1 MKCEKCGHERHPNDY
16 APPGVCPRCGEP
28 YRRLRPSG
36 VLSDE
41 AFEQAQAR
49 DRARLDQEAAR
60 LEATARPMRRRALVS
75 CSDCDGQVSRMA
87 VVCPHCGRP
96 FGNGRQPIEVM
107 NIKMEF
113 EAMVWFIVKWAL
125 ASIPAMIILFLIFM
139 AVVKLIGWR
148 IY

>member
-1 MKCEKCGHERHPNDY
+1 MKCEQCGYERHPNDY
-16 APPGVCPRCGEP
+16 APAGECPRCGAA
-28 YRRLRPSG
+28 YGNRRSSS
-36 VLSDE
+36 VLSEEESD
-41 AFEQAQAR
+41 QAQAR
-49 DRARLDQEAAR
+49 ARFAQGAAH
-60 LEATARPMRRRALVS
+60 LAAAARPMQQPALVA

-107 NIKMEF
+107 NVKMEF

-125 ASIPAMIILFLIFM
+125 ASIPAMIILFLIFL
-139 AVVKLIGWR
+139 AIVKLIGWR